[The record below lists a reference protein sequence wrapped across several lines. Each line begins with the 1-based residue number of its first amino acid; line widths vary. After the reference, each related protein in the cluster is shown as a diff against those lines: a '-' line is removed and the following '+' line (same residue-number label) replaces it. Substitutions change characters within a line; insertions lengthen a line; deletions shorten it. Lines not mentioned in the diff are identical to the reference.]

1 MKGNKTKYNRSSSI
15 GFVLTLPILL
25 WLLLFFVYPFLSTIY
40 LGFTDQKLFG
50 SPYQFIGLANYFKLF
65 QDQDFLLA
73 LWRSFVWTVGSVVV
87 ELVLALGAALLLNT
101 EFPGRNFFRIWIIL
115 PWAIPYSVIAV
126 IARWMLSSTFGIVNI
141 LLSQLG
147 LTNQTI
153 NFLGDANIALYTS
166 MGVNIWKWFP
176 FIAVTLLASLQSV
189 DESLIDAARIDGCN
203 VFQRFRYVLFP
214 HMRVTISVTALL
226 MTFWNFNTFG
236 LIWLLTTGGPSDAT
250 TTLPV
255 LAYKT
260 AFQSFRMGRASSL
273 SVIML
278 LLLLVFAVA
287 YRRLSAKNENA
298 ME

>member
-1 MKGNKTKYNRSSSI
+1 MGDSLLRYCCNRKMDAFKYVRDCK
-15 GFVLTLPILL
+15 
-25 WLLLFFVYPFLSTIY
+25 Y
-40 LGFTDQKLFG
+40 FTF
-50 SPYQFIGLANYFKLF
+50 A
-65 QDQDFLLA
+65 
-73 LWRSFVWTVGSVVV
+73 VGSY
-87 ELVLALGAALLLNT
+87 EPND
-101 EFPGRNFFRIWIIL
+101 
-115 PWAIPYSVIAV
+115 
-126 IARWMLSSTFGIVNI
+126 
-141 LLSQLG
+141 Q
-147 LTNQTI
+147 
-153 NFLGDANIALYTS
+153 FLGDANIALYTS